1 VWRGMGFTD
10 YPRLC
15 PCGTGSNYGACCGR
29 LISGRAQARTAEE
42 LMRSRYSAY
51 VLGDYDYVFRTW
63 HPRTRPVDV
72 APAAGV
78 SFTGLQISDIV
89 AGGPE
94 DDLGVVEF
102 TARLRGPDG
111 LAEMHERSRFS
122 RRAGRWMYV
131 DGEIPDVDPGGSHLA
146 QVHHTTGQLGQQ
158 GRQR

>member
-1 VWRGMGFTD
+1 MSFTD

-29 LISGRAQARTAEE
+29 LISGSAQARTAEE

-51 VLGDYDYVFRTW
+51 ALGELDYVFRTW
-63 HPRTRPVDV
+63 HPKTRPADV
-72 APAAGV
+72 SPAPGVTFAGL
-78 SFTGLQISDIV
+78 TISDIV
-89 AGGPE
+89 AGGPG

-102 TARLRGPDG
+102 TARLRGPEG

-131 DGEIPDVDPGGSHLA
+131 DGAIPDVDPGGAHLPQGGVA
-146 QVHHTTGQLGQQ
+146 ARQLGQQ
-158 GRQR
+158 RSQR

>member
-1 VWRGMGFTD
+1 MWRAMGFTD

-51 VLGDYDYVFRTW
+51 VLADYDYVFRTW

-72 APAAGV
+72 APADGV

-146 QVHHTTGQLGQQ
+146 QVHHTPGQFGQQ